1 MTKPLKNQRLCF
13 VCKGLSQKKT
23 IVSLQWLEW
32 FDCFFN
38 QYYFVVR
45 QFIFSVKLLVDKSNL
60 LSPVNV

>member
-13 VCKGLSQKKT
+13 VCKGFSQKKT

-45 QFIFSVKLLVDKSNL
+45 QFVFSVKLLVD
-60 LSPVNV
+60 